1 MDSVSVV
8 IAGQDR
14 CPKAH
19 SWFYKGILL
28 SKEDYLRNYGD
39 LQKCILGQV
48 SILPTQLIYSLCNK
62 LEELRSRS
70 LGLFGVQTTST
81 NIQRHRTVQ
90 NRIFNRLQLHTT
102 WQLLNKLLLVQLKEL
117 DWQGFFPFIF
127 FSFFF
132 FNKSKYFTTLVT
144 HCVSRCASCQVS
156 FCSDLFTNF
165 IIVIS
170 QSCAAVKHEIHC
182 ILSG

>member
-1 MDSVSVV
+1 MTGLGIQLFIYLFIFRCLMDSVSVV

-28 SKEDYLRNYGD
+28 SKEDDLRNYGD

-70 LGLFGVQTTST
+70 LGLFGVQTTHSNVQITST

-102 WQLLNKLLLVQLKEL
+102 WQLLNKLLLFQLKEL
-117 DWQGFFPFIF
+117 DWQGFFSFIF
-127 FSFFF
+127 FFF
-132 FNKSKYFTTLVT
+132 
-144 HCVSRCASCQVS
+144 
-156 FCSDLFTNF
+156 
-165 IIVIS
+165 
-170 QSCAAVKHEIHC
+170 
-182 ILSG
+182 